1 MALIPGLPDERFK
14 EFAYEQI
21 AQIGKACSFP
31 GRVVIMNI
39 LSNGPHTVEEIAGL
53 AGIPLASTSQ
63 HLQVLKAAN
72 LVVAHRR
79 RSHVVYSVACDK
91 VRFFVA
97 MLKDLA
103 TECSSQLQQA
113 LVEISESPTR
123 SDCINA
129 EEFLNKME
137 EPGVVVIDVRP
148 GSEYEKAHVPGALSF
163 PLESLDSR
171 LRELPP
177 DSEYIALCRGRFC
190 ILADKAV
197 TVLRDHGFDAKR
209 LDVDITEL
217 ELAGVR
223 IERAE

>member
-1 MALIPGLPDERFK
+1 MARIPELPDERFK
-14 EFAYEQI
+14 EFAYEQV

-31 GRVVIMNI
+31 GRIVIMNI
-39 LSNGPHTVEEIAGL
+39 LSNGPHTVEEIARL
-53 AGIPLASTSQ
+53 ADIPLASTSQ

-72 LVVAHRR
+72 LVVSHRR

-97 MLKDLA
+97 VLKDLA

-113 LVEISESPTR
+113 LVEISEAPSR
-123 SDCINA
+123 CDCVSA
-129 EEFLNKME
+129 EEFLDKMV
-137 EPGVVVIDVRP
+137 EPGVVVLDVRP
-148 GSEYEKAHVPGALSF
+148 ESEYEKAHVPGALSF
-163 PLESLDSR
+163 PLESLESR
-171 LRELPP
+171 LRDLPT
-177 DSEYIALCRGRFC
+177 DSEYVALCRGRFC

-197 TVLRDHGFDAKR
+197 MLLKDHGYDAKR